1 MLNFRLR
8 PQGYM
13 DKNEGWDLVEIIG
26 KYFNQLARERFSQ
39 SPYFGIMVDETTDI
53 STTTQ
58 LIIYIK
64 YLTKSIDN
72 NFNESDEE
80 YKAKIEYLDM
90 VIPESG
96 AAIHI
101 KVLLIHI

>member
-13 DKNEGWDLVEIIG
+13 DKNEDWDLVEIIG
-26 KYFNQLARERFSQ
+26 KYFNQLAHERFSQ

-64 YLTKSIDN
+64 YLTKSINN
-72 NFNESDEE
+72 NFDESDEE
-80 YKAKIEYLDM
+80 YEAKIEYLDI